1 MRGEVLCIISSI
13 FYSVAQYKHLVMVTK
28 NNTPSIPFS
37 FFNNGINIQLHP
49 CSKVRNQTKL
59 LQKVLTLT
67 FKADSQKKTENQFA
81 ILHIMGHP

>member
-1 MRGEVLCIISSI
+1 MPQSTSITLNTKLHVLDE
-13 FYSVAQYKHLVMVTK
+13 H
-28 NNTPSIPFS
+28 

-67 FKADSQKKTENQFA
+67 FKADSQKKDRKSIRNPRHNGPSIRGKNAKADVFRFWQA
-81 ILHIMGHP
+81 L